1 MSSRSL
7 PAKHRARKFVATVA
21 AVVAAAGG
29 FVASVAVTP
38 AGQLPAASAE
48 PCAPV
53 ELIFARGRGEAPG
66 IGRIGDALV
75 GALNARLPQ
84 PVGVY
89 AVNYPA
95 DFEVPVGANDISDRI
110 QYMAGACPNTRLIV
124 GGYSLGAAS
133 AALALSATQSGLGFD
148 RPLPPEMAGHV
159 AAVVLVANITR
170 RMVGNEIGPPYR
182 ERTINV
188 CVPTDPVCGD
198 SLPTGFEDLQNVW
211 PNHWQDA
218 YIGSGLIEQAAD
230 FAAARVR

>member
-1 MSSRSL
+1 MSSRTL
-7 PAKHRARKFVATVA
+7 PAKHRARKFLAIVA
-21 AVVAAAGG
+21 AAAAAAGG
-29 FVASVAVTP
+29 FVASVTVTP
-38 AGQLPAASAE
+38 PAQLPTASAE

-95 DFEVPVGANDISDRI
+95 DFEIPVGANDISDRI
-110 QYMAGACPNTRLIV
+110 QYMAGTCPNTRLIV

-133 AALALSATQSGLGFD
+133 TVLALSANQSGLGFD
-148 RPLPPEMAGHV
+148 RPLPPGMDRHI
-159 AAVVLVANITR
+159 AAVVLV
-170 RMVGNEIGPPYR
+170 GNFSKAVPGHQIAGQYID
-182 ERTINV
+182 RTIDV
-188 CVPTDPVCGD
+188 CTAEDPICSG
-198 SLPTGFEDLQNVW
+198 GFPNDFSDLQRVW
-211 PNHWQDA
+211 PNHWQEA

>member
-1 MSSRSL
+1 M
-7 PAKHRARKFVATVA
+7 
-21 AVVAAAGG
+21 
-29 FVASVAVTP
+29 ASVAVVP
-38 AGQLPAASAE
+38 AAQLSVASAE

-53 ELIFARGRGEAPG
+53 EVIFARGREEPPG

-95 DFEVPVGANDISDRI
+95 NTEIPQGANDISDRI
-110 QYMAGACPNTRLIV
+110 QYMADVCPTTKLII

-133 AALALSATQSGLGFD
+133 AALALSATQSGFGFT
-148 RPLPPEMAGHV
+148 RPLPPEVSNHV

-170 RMVGNEIGPPYR
+170 RMVGSEIGPPYR
-182 ERTINV
+182 DRTINV

-198 SLPTGFEDLQNVW
+198 SLPTAIEDLQHVW

-218 YIGSGLIEQAAD
+218 YIDAGLVDQGAD
-230 FAAARVR
+230 YAAARVQ